1 MNVNFTLMSNTIDV
15 SDSRSCPRNIGYWA
29 YWGFVPILDLQNL
42 SRLAYSTVLVL
53 KKYKNKK
60 MFDSNGKYKQ
70 NKDVRFKSDEK
81 LSKAICFS
89 IRNFDQNSR
98 RILQY

>member
-1 MNVNFTLMSNTIDV
+1 
-15 SDSRSCPRNIGYWA
+15 
-29 YWGFVPILDLQNL
+29 
-42 SRLAYSTVLVL
+42 
-53 KKYKNKK
+53 

-81 LSKAICFS
+81 LSKAIYFS